1 MLSSR
6 IPEGSLSL
14 SLFFFFARKFHLL
27 LRPED
32 IAKHWNHDYGVNN
45 IRGL

>member
-6 IPEGSLSL
+6 RISLSL
-14 SLFFFFARKFHLL
+14 SLFFFFFARKFHLL

-32 IAKHWNHDYGVNN
+32 MAKHWNHDYGVNN